1 MAVKLRLRRLGRK
14 GIPYYHVVVADAR
27 SPRDGKF
34 IEQIGVYDPTKN
46 PAVVEVDEAKAI
58 QWLKNGAQ
66 PTNTVRAI
74 LKYAGITLKYALIKQ
89 GKDQETIDR
98 IWNKWWDDR
107 QSRVSNKISGLE
119 QHKRSADAVKLKQEG
134 EIRDKRAARIVEKN
148 TPQAPVQVQEEA
160 PASEEAPADNA

>member
-14 GIPYYHVVVADAR
+14 GIAYYHVVAADAR

-34 IEQIGVYDPTKN
+34 IEQLGVYDPTRN

-74 LKYAGITLKYALIKQ
+74 LKYSGITLKYALMKQ

-98 IWNKWWDDR
+98 YGEGTPDDWME
-107 QSRVSNKISGLE
+107 ST
-119 QHKRSADAVKLKQEG
+119 ADAPHSDL
-134 EIRDKRAARIVEKN
+134 AR
-148 TPQAPVQVQEEA
+148 PG
-160 PASEEAPADNA
+160 